1 MTDYNEKKI
10 KRLILSSD
18 FSQNPTL
25 KKRLLSKLIIYLRNQ
40 NNQELDD
47 DVLDGVVAAANSK
60 IYGINNKEGT

>member
-18 FSQNPTL
+18 FSQNTTL
-25 KKRLLSKLIIYLRNQ
+25 KKRLLSKLLASLHDK
-40 NNQELDD
+40 NNEELDD

-60 IYGINNKEGT
+60 TYGINNKEGT

>member
-18 FSQNPTL
+18 FSQNTTL
-25 KKRLLSKLIIYLRNQ
+25 KKRLLSKLLASLHDK
-40 NNQELDD
+40 NNEELDD